1 MKKNNQHFHEDQ
13 AEPRLLTIFVTF
25 EFFYKSHRGIMSS
38 AKITYIF
45 LHKIGGGGEEGR
57 EGGRE
62 GVIISRLNT
71 FLSFHFQLKQLF
83 SSFIHLTYWKKVHY
97 LALHY
102 YISVLMDIL

>member
-45 LHKIGGGGEEGR
+45 LHKIGGGGE
-57 EGGRE
+57 GGRK
-62 GVIISRLNT
+62 GGCHYLKT
-71 FLSFHFQLKQLF
+71 QHLSIVSFPIEATIFQLYPSHILKKSALF
-83 SSFIHLTYWKKVHY
+83 SFTL
-97 LALHY
+97 LH
-102 YISVLMDIL
+102 

>member
-45 LHKIGGGGEEGR
+45 LHKIGGGGE
-57 EGGRE
+57 GGRE
-62 GVIISRLNT
+62 EGRVSLSQDSTPFYRFISN
-71 FLSFHFQLKQLF
+71 
-83 SSFIHLTYWKKVHY
+83 
-97 LALHY
+97 
-102 YISVLMDIL
+102 